1 MLLCLADILPADRLT
16 ALVDRLKTARFID
29 GKATAGWN
37 AAGVKENQQA
47 SDPGVAQLAAE
58 IETALRQHPVF
69 ALAAR
74 PKRLHPIL
82 FARYAPGMTYGY
94 HVDDPLMGDPPLR
107 TDLALTLFL
116 SDPETYDGGDLIID
130 QPGGE
135 QAYKLPFGAA
145 VLYPATTL
153 HQVAPVT
160 RGVRLVAITWIQSL
174 IRDPGQRE
182 ILFDLDTAR
191 RMLFARDGK
200 SREFDLLSK
209 SFANLL
215 RLWAEP

>member
-1 MLLCLADILPADRLT
+1 MQLCLADILPADRLT

-47 SDPGVAQLAAE
+47 YAPGVAQLAAE

-82 FARYAPGMTYGY
+82 FARYEPGMTYGY

-174 IRDPGQRE
+174 IRDPGRRE

>member
-1 MLLCLADILPADRLT
+1 MQLCLADILPADRLT

-37 AAGVKENQQA
+37 ATGVKENQQA
-47 SDPGVAQLAAE
+47 YAPGVAQLAAE

-82 FARYAPGMTYGY
+82 FARYEPGMTYGY